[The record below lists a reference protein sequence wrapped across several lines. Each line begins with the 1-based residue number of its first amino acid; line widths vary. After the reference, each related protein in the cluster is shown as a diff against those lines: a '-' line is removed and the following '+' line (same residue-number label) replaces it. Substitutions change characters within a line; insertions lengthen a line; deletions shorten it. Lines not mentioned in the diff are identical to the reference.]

1 MSATT
6 TTTPPPAPTPAVPA
20 PVTSGWGATVISVTG
35 MAIYLAAIGVAYL
48 KGNDTLLTA
57 LCGVAATNATT
68 IVGFWVGSS
77 SGSQKKDDNLAI
89 AAAAGLPVAPKLA
102 VPPIAVP

>member
-1 MSATT
+1 MSAT

-89 AAAAGLPVAPKLA
+89 AAAAGVAVAPKLPVPPLA
-102 VPPIAVP
+102 VP